1 MSCSP
6 VNDLYEENYQ
16 KVGMSLSV
24 GCTYKLEICFACIS
38 SKSHFLVNHEASFEV
53 CVRLMPGNW
62 QLSPL
67 EIEEDKSKYLK
78 NN

>member
-16 KVGMSLSV
+16 KVSF
-24 GCTYKLEICFACIS
+24 TNKLEICFACIS
-38 SKSHFLVNHEASFEV
+38 SKSHFLVNHEASFQV